1 MLYRSPSTTASMLN
15 LAQTLLETEEA
26 NNLAICLN
34 TAEQWRDQVQGAP
47 ENFVI
52 LGSATLNSHISV
64 NF

>member
-1 MLYRSPSTTASMLN
+1 MLN